1 MTGGDPGFDP
11 YAHLARRPDA
21 SAACPLCGGIAGV
34 DMHPELGTVC
44 RLCGGPRIVMP
55 EGTTLDET
63 SRAALRKAEGARK
76 ARGLFRGLGVIGIVG
91 TAFGALL
98 SLPILFF
105 SFWAAL
111 LTLLFV
117 AVPSVAVA
125 LFSRAKAQSK
135 SKEMTAALDAAWG
148 SATAE
153 LVRAG
158 KAKTPAD
165 IAKAFG
171 IDAARAQQL
180 LTLVSVDAE
189 IGIAGAPTV
198 RIDTSG
204 AALPPDPRFAELEA
218 RAAAEQQAEAEASA
232 ADAHAKA
239 TERANK

>member
-1 MTGGDPGFDP
+1 MTGADPGFDP

-44 RLCGGPRIVMP
+44 KLCGAPRIVMP
-55 EGTTLDET
+55 EGTPLDET
-63 SRAALRKAEGARK
+63 VRATLRKAEGARK
-76 ARGLFRGLGVIGIVG
+76 ARGLFRGLGVVGIVG

-105 SFWAAL
+105 SFFAAL
-111 LTLLFV
+111 LTLLFIS
-117 AVPSVAVA
+117 APSLAIA
-125 LFSRAKAQSK
+125 LFARARAQSK
-135 SKEMTAALDAAWG
+135 SKELTASLDAAWG
-148 SATAE
+148 AATAE

-158 KAKTPAD
+158 KARTPAEL
-165 IAKAFG
+165 AKTLG
-171 IDAARAQQL
+171 IDLARAQQL
-180 LTLVSVDAE
+180 LTLVGVDAE

-232 ADAHAKA
+232 AEAHAQT
-239 TERANK
+239 TERAK